1 LRVSAIW
8 SSRRHLVGEQAVQ
21 FGHRRTAA
29 LTAPTAVTGI
39 SSIAM
44 IAAGMVPLRSVFL
57 V

>member
-21 FGHRRTAA
+21 FGHRRT
-29 LTAPTAVTGI
+29 GI

-44 IAAGMVPLRSVFL
+44 IAAGMQPLRSVFL